1 MEQYE
6 VTEILIKMQKTGEDK
21 TKPKIFQEYLDLWE
35 KLQQEKEHKIWCN
48 NQPIQKVRKNDIIQ
62 ILWQ

>member
-35 KLQQEKEHKIWCN
+35 KLQQEKEYKIWCN
-48 NQPIQKVRKNDIIQ
+48 NQPI
-62 ILWQ
+62 